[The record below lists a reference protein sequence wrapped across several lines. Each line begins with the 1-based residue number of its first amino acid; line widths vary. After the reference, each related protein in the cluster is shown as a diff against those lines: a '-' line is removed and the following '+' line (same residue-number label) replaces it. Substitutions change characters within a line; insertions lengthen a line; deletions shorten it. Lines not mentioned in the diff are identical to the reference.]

1 VKDCVWARPTDWPA
15 ESPRRIPMFFVG
27 FLAVVAGLL
36 VVYVVL
42 YFNSVWMYRLF
53 DRATRN
59 GRTSLSRSYELPRY
73 YRQGTNGQVDTA
85 VRWPGWDGWYFFV
98 VPEDARIPI
107 KMIRDSVMTG
117 LYGLSGVDDYALL
130 PAGVSQYQAG
140 EHLVLVPVEESVT
153 GQADKCSRKNY
164 LSHLCPP
171 KTGLRMSTT
180 LCVQLTCPG
189 SRPGAAASYG
199 SVEGGWPDYRFRFRA
214 PESGLEIELAYRG
227 QKWFGGLMF
236 PKVITYFSAFGKFS
250 GKAALARSEA
260 DGGIIE
266 YKIEGRGAFEHGF
279 ARKPFSFDLLYAP
292 VRGIQAIFPSF
303 QPVRYHYEALIGDG
317 DWCGGWMRARGF
329 GIDFRNRGGLHLNGE
344 YVPVESVAVE
354 YLDPSESSSVGGSL
368 QPNTTFTNA
377 GGCGRAPPR
386 GRWNTWPRTTGPGRR
401 SRPT

>member
-1 VKDCVWARPTDWPA
+1 MKDCVWARPTDWPA
-15 ESPRRIPMFFVG
+15 ESPRRIPMFFVC